1 MKKIKYTKEDLSA
14 VLQQLNNIHKEK
26 IKPQNDAVF
35 IKFDWLD
42 LSIVDESDDEF
53 FNLGVREETPQQFSD
68 RVNSLMNSY
77 DDLGWDTSFFPPCVG
92 LNGKP
97 RDGRGRIISAKRYGY
112 DKIPIAIYEYPDDS
126 LRTNLTCGLLANIH
140 APAVSVKREDVIE
153 AGLLLVSA
161 EELEANDDEVA
172 IWLRDEV
179 HIEKMF
185 RAAKDHTIIRKSI
198 VKRCENGKPQLV
210 KRGDSDQ
217 IKSWIK
223 TNLKLQDRK
232 DYILTSVDNISYSNR
247 TWCEGILPLLKKGI
261 KPVNI
266 ITYTG
271 ERDPKKARKN
281 MKGFVSDIHTSYK
294 RSCDMFNNKELREE
308 ERPYQFIG
316 AFPQIVGDH
325 FEIGEERKTLVNL
338 KYY

>member
-1 MKKIKYTKEDLSA
+1 MKKIKHTKEDLSA

-53 FNLGVREETPQQFSD
+53 FNLGVREETPQEFAD

-140 APAVSVKREDVIE
+140 PPAASVKRDDVIE

-161 EELEANDDEVA
+161 DELEATDDEVA

-223 TNLKLQDRK
+223 TNLNLHDRK

-271 ERDPKKARKN
+271 VRDPKKARKL
-281 MKGFVSDIHTSYK
+281 MKGFVNDIHTSYK